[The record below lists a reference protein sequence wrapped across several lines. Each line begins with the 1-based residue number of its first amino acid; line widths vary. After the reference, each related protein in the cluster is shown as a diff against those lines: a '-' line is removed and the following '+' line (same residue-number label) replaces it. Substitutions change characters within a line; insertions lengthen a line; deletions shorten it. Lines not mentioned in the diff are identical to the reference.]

1 MVLSLILF
9 GHLSGSLFSVLIGIL
24 SASRKIGFGWAFI
37 LSLLLTPV
45 GGLIC
50 VLISDP
56 LPTGERKWGCLANLI
71 LIGAIVTLVMFVLAV
86 LGTLTIA

>member
-1 MVLSLILF
+1 MVLSLIIF
-9 GHLSGSLFSVLIGIL
+9 GLLTGSLFSVLIGIL
-24 SASRKIGFGWAFI
+24 GASRKIGFGWSFI
-37 LSLLLTPV
+37 LSLLLTPI

-71 LIGAIVTLVMFVLAV
+71 LIAAIAMLVMFVLAV

>member
-9 GHLSGSLFSVLIGIL
+9 GLLSGSLFSVLIGIL
-24 SASRKIGFGWAFI
+24 GASRKIGFGWTFI
-37 LSLLLTPV
+37 LSLLLTPI

>member
-9 GHLSGSLFSVLIGIL
+9 GLLSGSLFAVLVGIL
-24 SASRKIGFGWAFI
+24 GATRKIGFGWAFV
-37 LSLLLTPV
+37 LSLILTPI

-50 VLISDP
+50 TLISDP
-56 LPTGERKWGCLANLI
+56 LPTGERKWGCIANLI
-71 LIGAIVTLVMFVLAV
+71 LIGAIVTLVLFVLAI

>member
-9 GHLSGSLFSVLIGIL
+9 GLLSGSLFSVLIGIL
-24 SASRKIGFGWAFI
+24 GASRKIGFGWAFI

-71 LIGAIVTLVMFVLAV
+71 LIGAIVTLVMFVRAV

>member
-9 GHLSGSLFSVLIGIL
+9 GLLSGSLFSVLIGIL
-24 SASRKIGFGWAFI
+24 GASRKIGFGWAFI

-56 LPTGERKWGCLANLI
+56 LPTGERKWGCLANMI

>member
-1 MVLSLILF
+1 MVLSLIIF
-9 GHLSGSLFSVLIGIL
+9 GLLSGSLFSVLIGIL
-24 SASRKIGFGWAFI
+24 GASRKIGFGWSFI
-37 LSLLLTPV
+37 LSLLLTPI

-71 LIGAIVTLVMFVLAV
+71 LIAAIAMLLMFVLAV

>member
-1 MVLSLILF
+1 MVLSLIIF
-9 GHLSGSLFSVLIGIL
+9 GLLTGSLFSVLIGIL
-24 SASRKIGFGWAFI
+24 GASRKIGFGWSFI
-37 LSLLLTPV
+37 LSLILTPI

-71 LIGAIVTLVMFVLAV
+71 LIAAIAMLVMFVLAV

>member
-9 GHLSGSLFSVLIGIL
+9 GLLSGSLFSVLIGIL
-24 SASRKIGFGWAFI
+24 GAGRKIGFGWAFI

-56 LPTGERKWGCLANLI
+56 LPAGERKWGCLANLI
-71 LIGAIVTLVMFVLAV
+71 LIGAIVTLVMFVLTV
-86 LGTLTIA
+86 LGTLTVA

>member
-1 MVLSLILF
+1 MVLSLIIF
-9 GHLSGSLFSVLIGIL
+9 GLLSGSLFSVLIGIL
-24 SASRKIGFGWAFI
+24 GSSRKIGFGWSFI
-37 LSLLLTPV
+37 LSLLLTPI

-71 LIGAIVTLVMFVLAV
+71 LIAAIAMLVMFVLAV

>member
-1 MVLSLILF
+1 MVLSLIIF
-9 GHLSGSLFSVLIGIL
+9 GLLSGSLFSVLIGIL
-24 SASRKIGFGWAFI
+24 GASRKIGFGWSFI
-37 LSLLLTPV
+37 LSLLLTPI

-71 LIGAIVTLVMFVLAV
+71 LIAAIAMLVMFVLAV

>member
-9 GHLSGSLFSVLIGIL
+9 GLLSGSLFSVLIGIL
-24 SASRKIGFGWAFI
+24 GASRKIGFGWGFI
-37 LSLLLTPV
+37 LSLLLTTV

>member
-1 MVLSLILF
+1 MVLSLIIF
-9 GHLSGSLFSVLIGIL
+9 GLLSGSLFSVLIGIL
-24 SASRKIGFGWAFI
+24 GASRKIGFGWSFI
-37 LSLLLTPV
+37 LSLLLTPI

-56 LPTGERKWGCLANLI
+56 LPTGQRKWGCLANLI
-71 LIGAIVTLVMFVLAV
+71 LIAAIAMLVMFVLAV

>member
-9 GHLSGSLFSVLIGIL
+9 GLLSGSLFSVLIGIL
-24 SASRKIGFGWAFI
+24 GAGRKIGFGWAFI
-37 LSLLLTPV
+37 LSLLLTPL

-56 LPTGERKWGCLANLI
+56 LPAGERKWGCLANLI
-71 LIGAIVTLVMFVLAV
+71 LVGAIVTLVMFVLAV
-86 LGTLTIA
+86 LGTLTVA

>member
-1 MVLSLILF
+1 MVLSLIIF
-9 GHLSGSLFSVLIGIL
+9 GLLSGSLFSVLIGIL
-24 SASRKIGFGWAFI
+24 GASRKIGFGWSFI
-37 LSLLLTPV
+37 LSLILTPI

-71 LIGAIVTLVMFVLAV
+71 LIAAIAMLVMFVLAV